1 MSIGIAALCEMVK
14 MAVSIFPESDI
25 EIVET
30 HHKMKKDAPSGTA
43 IMLAGAALSV
53 RDGKIVC
60 EREGECLR
68 SDNEIGIHSLRL
80 ANVVGKHEVII
91 SNGLETLVLSH
102 EAHSRTLF
110 AQGAVRAA
118 KFIADKPAGLYNM
131 QQLLNDHC

>member
-1 MSIGIAALCEMVK
+1 MVK

-60 EREGECLR
+60 GREGECLR
-68 SDNEIGIHSLRL
+68 SD
-80 ANVVGKHEVII
+80 
-91 SNGLETLVLSH
+91 
-102 EAHSRTLF
+102 
-110 AQGAVRAA
+110 Q
-118 KFIADKPAGLYNM
+118 
-131 QQLLNDHC
+131 

>member
-1 MSIGIAALCEMVK
+1 MRTG
-14 MAVSIFPESDI
+14 
-25 EIVET
+25 
-30 HHKMKKDAPSGTA
+30 
-43 IMLAGAALSV
+43 
-53 RDGKIVC
+53 
-60 EREGECLR
+60 GECLR